1 MTCVREIFGS
11 HLHVSALDHDIMC
24 VKLSMMSGIS
34 VRGKD
39 KTTLDDDSKYLRG
52 LVYINQKML
61 TLRNRN
67 GLAFLGRNVEA
78 PSLGL
83 RPEGNISKN

>member
-1 MTCVREIFGS
+1 MTCVREILGS

-34 VRGKD
+34 VRCKD
-39 KTTLDDDSKYLRG
+39 KTALDDDSKYLRG

-67 GLAFLGRNVEA
+67 RLAFLGRNVEA

-83 RPEGNISKN
+83 RPKGNISKN